1 MSLVGNF
8 LDDLWIK
15 LSLWLL
21 LFGLYSDTLHVDVL
35 FLAGW
40 GSSLKLL
47 ETQKQLQ
54 AKKCVL
60 QNVKVCESCNLRC

>member
-1 MSLVGNF
+1 MYFV
-8 LDDLWIK
+8 
-15 LSLWLL
+15 
-21 LFGLYSDTLHVDVL
+21 
-35 FLAGW
+35 AGW

-60 QNVKVCESCNLRC
+60 QNVKVCELCITDDLDMY